1 MVKPMKPFKINAE
14 WDNEAH
20 VWVGTSD
27 EIDGLAI
34 EASTVDA
41 LIERLKIVIP
51 ELIDANHVDM
61 PSDELP
67 FMLDGFFATRKSN
80 LNHTH

>member
-1 MVKPMKPFKINAE
+1 MVTPMKPFKINAE

-20 VWVGTSD
+20 LWVATSD
-27 EIDGLAI
+27 DIDGLAI

-51 ELIDANHVDM
+51 ELIAADHVEM

-67 FMLDGFFATRKSN
+67 VMLDGFIASRKSN